1 MALTVTVNISDADE
15 KAMLN
20 DLLDIDDWVQKAV
33 IGKINNCKK
42 RMAQSATA
50 ILKADGSVETM
61 PATDDGLVAALL
73 ARDDYKNRA
82 ERDAASN
89 HQYRVNR

>member
-1 MALTVTVNISDADE
+1 MALTVTVNIGDADE

-50 ILKADGSVETM
+50 VLKADASVETM
-61 PATDDGLVAALL
+61 PATDAGLIAALL

-82 ERDAASN
+82 ERDAAAAEL
-89 HQYRVNR
+89 